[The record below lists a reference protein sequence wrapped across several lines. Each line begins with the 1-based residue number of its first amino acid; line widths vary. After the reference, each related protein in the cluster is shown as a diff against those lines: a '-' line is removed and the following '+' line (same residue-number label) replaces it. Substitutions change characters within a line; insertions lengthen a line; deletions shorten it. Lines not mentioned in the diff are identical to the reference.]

1 MTEIPHFD
9 EAQKKYFQEQLAAQS
24 GKTLVLNSELL
35 THEQQA
41 QQAHESGDIDA
52 LKDPK
57 IRAAYLQ
64 KYGVNE
70 FGKLHLR
77 STRARRENQHQSEQ
91 QRLLEQRKARQ
102 GRTI

>member
-1 MTEIPHFD
+1 MTDVPHFD

-24 GKTLVLNSELL
+24 GKTLILNPELL
-35 THEQQA
+35 TNEQLA

-52 LKDPK
+52 LKNPR

-64 KYGVNE
+64 RYGVNE

-77 STRARRENQHQSEQ
+77 STRERREKQRQAEQ

-102 GRTI
+102 GRS